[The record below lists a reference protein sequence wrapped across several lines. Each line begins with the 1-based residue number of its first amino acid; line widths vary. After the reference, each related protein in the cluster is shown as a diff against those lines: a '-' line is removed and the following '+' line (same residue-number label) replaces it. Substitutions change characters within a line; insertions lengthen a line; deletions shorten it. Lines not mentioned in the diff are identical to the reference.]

1 MGCMYGL
8 GREMVPIFW
17 KMVREAMEA
26 LLMIECVDDDQELV
40 LMAYKKYP
48 QHFTAHVTGWQMA
61 LKECGASHMKVRE
74 AQPAHKE
81 NKIKRMIRVV
91 VRKLIPNKKDP
102 ARRYAMLCYG
112 EAKRL
117 HNR

>member
-8 GREMVPIFW
+8 GREMVPLFW
-17 KMVREAMEA
+17 KAVREAMEA

-48 QHFTAHVTGWQMA
+48 EYFAAHVTGWQMA

-74 AQPAHKE
+74 IQPAKEE
-81 NKIKRMIRVV
+81 NKLKRAIRLA
-91 VRKLIPNKKDP
+91 VRKVVPNKQDP
-102 ARRYAMLCYG
+102 SRRYAALCYK
-112 EAKRL
+112 ESKRL
-117 HNR
+117 HGR